1 MNKLTMLTL
10 IVPREN
16 GDSWQAFLA
25 EAGLPS
31 MFSFPCLGTAGKTL
45 RENHLTPL
53 RDVVDISA
61 RFICNKI
68 SFQFKHEEIIKLKTA
83 LADLVRTERKELG

>member
-1 MNKLTMLTL
+1 M
-10 IVPREN
+10 
-16 GDSWQAFLA
+16 
-25 EAGLPS
+25 
-31 MFSFPCLGTAGKTL
+31 
-45 RENHLTPL
+45 
-53 RDVVDISA
+53 DISA